1 MKFDA
6 IIFDLDGVI
15 CHTDDFH
22 YLAWKAVADRY
33 GIPFDRTVNERLRG
47 VSRRDSL
54 EILLENGGKTCSEKD
69 KQRMAEEKNE
79 IYRGFLAGMT
89 PGDLSPDTRETLN
102 ALKARGV
109 RLAIGS
115 SSKNAGLILSRLGLG
130 SFFDAAA
137 DGTEIRRSKPDPEV
151 FLLAAE
157 KLRVPPC
164 RAAVVEDA
172 AAGIEA
178 AKRGGFYAIGIGSA
192 AGCEA
197 SDGRIRR
204 LSDLLSIVQGPLP

>member
-15 CHTDDFH
+15 CHTDNFH
-22 YLAWKAVADRY
+22 YLAWKAVADQY

-54 EILLENGGKTCSEKD
+54 EILLDNG
-69 KQRMAEEKNE
+69 
-79 IYRGFLAGMT
+79 
-89 PGDLSPDTRETLN
+89 
-102 ALKARGV
+102 
-109 RLAIGS
+109 
-115 SSKNAGLILSRLGLG
+115 GLILSRLGLG

-137 DGTEIRRSKPDPEV
+137 DGTELRRSKPDPEV

-192 AGCEA
+192 AAVSGGCRGA
-197 SDGRIRR
+197 RFHPPALLCKRR
-204 LSDLLSIVQGPLP
+204 AVSPPLRGSQK

>member
-1 MKFDA
+1 MKFEA
-6 IIFDLDGVI
+6 LIFDLDGVI
-15 CHTDDFH
+15 CHTDNFH
-22 YLAWKAVADRY
+22 YLAWKAIADQH

-47 VSRRDSL
+47 VSRRESM
-54 EILLENGGKTCSEKD
+54 EIILENGGKSCSEEE

-79 IYRGFLAGMT
+79 IYRGFLAEMT
-89 PGDLSPDTRETLN
+89 PGDLSPDTGETLN

-115 SSKNAGLILSRLGLG
+115 SSKNAGLILSRLGLE
-130 SFFDAAA
+130 SFFDAVA
-137 DGTEIRRSKPDPEV
+137 DGTEISRSKPDPEV

-157 KLRVPPC
+157 KLGVSPR

-192 AGCEA
+192 AGYEA
-197 SDGRIRR
+197 SDGRISR